1 MTVSDDA
8 SPGDGLDLDS
18 VPDSARLAVPRPAGV
33 RLDDIERDLAASKR
47 DRKGLHRE
55 IDQAKSRV
63 AWAIVTG
70 ALGMMATIVGAAWH
84 LSGRL
89 TAQEEA
95 IRAVGERVERVEARI
110 DRIEERQWSGRPTGE
125 SP

>member
-1 MTVSDDA
+1 VTTTDDA
-8 SPGDGLDLDS
+8 SPGEGLDLDS
-18 VPDSARLAVPRPAGV
+18 VPDSARLAVPRPASV
-33 RLDDIERDLAASKR
+33 RLDDLERDLAASKR
-47 DRKGLHRE
+47 DRRGLHRE

-95 IRAVGERVERVEARI
+95 IRAMADRVGGVES
-110 DRIEERQWSGRPTGE
+110 RIERIEDRQWNDGGRP
-125 SP
+125 

>member
-1 MTVSDDA
+1 MSDDA

-18 VPDSARLAVPRPAGV
+18 VPDSSRVGVLRPPGV
-33 RLDDIERDLAASKR
+33 RLDDLERDLAASKR
-47 DRKGLHRE
+47 DRRGLHRE
-55 IDQAKSRV
+55 IDSAKSRV

-89 TAQEEA
+89 TSQEEA
-95 IRAVGERVERVEARI
+95 IRSVGDRVERVESRI
-110 DRIEERQWSGRPTGE
+110 DRIEERQWSGSRPSGGE
-125 SP
+125 P